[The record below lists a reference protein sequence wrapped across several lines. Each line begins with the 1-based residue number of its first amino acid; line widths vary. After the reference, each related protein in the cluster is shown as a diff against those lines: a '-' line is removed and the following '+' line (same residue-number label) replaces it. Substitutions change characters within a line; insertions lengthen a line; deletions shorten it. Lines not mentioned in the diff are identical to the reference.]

1 MGCPGDS
8 PIVKNDVGGLWK
20 VLYETRWFRGTP
32 FQETTVWSN
41 FDVSECAVQQRFGIC
56 MYMSFV
62 AKGEYIHLTN
72 KRNAVFFILRLDIIR
87 NDDSRHWVHKHMFE
101 DTNNG
106 AGKTWIQITFFFEG
120 LGVCE
125 LSHGITWNMWFTL
138 KLVFNFKKNGSVQI
152 LFSHVPITYQKMVIW
167 GMWYYCFTFIIAF
180 VAHQIE
186 AHGLPWP
193 FITHIKL
200 PSRGLRR

>member
-1 MGCPGDS
+1 
-8 PIVKNDVGGLWK
+8 
-20 VLYETRWFRGTP
+20 
-32 FQETTVWSN
+32 
-41 FDVSECAVQQRFGIC
+41 
-56 MYMSFV
+56 MSFV

-138 KLVFNFKKNGSVQI
+138 KLVFNFKKKWKCTDFIFSCSNYLSKNGDLGDVILLFYLHYSFCGTPNWSTWFAVTFYNTYQTTVKGLEKIDTTNGSRFPNSRQWNI
-152 LFSHVPITYQKMVIW
+152 HRHLHNCM
-167 GMWYYCFTFIIAF
+167 F
-180 VAHQIE
+180 VRVDDA
-186 AHGLPWP
+186 GN
-193 FITHIKL
+193 F
-200 PSRGLRR
+200 